1 MRRAL
6 LALSAFVPFI
16 VGAQS
21 SPPPPPPEV
30 STSGFAEVRLPADR
44 VLMRF
49 VVQSGAATAAQA
61 ASLNGD
67 RVRRVLAALGRLGFR
82 GDDAR
87 ATGFSVAP
95 NYDYREQRR
104 LIDYQAR
111 TQVEVNLKD
120 MERMGA
126 ILDAA
131 LGAGATEVGGM
142 QFVSDTAEKARI
154 NAIAVAFADAKT
166 EATALVTAAGK
177 QLGPVISMTTGAMPV
192 AFDGMQRVQL
202 SGAAAGG
209 APNVEREVV
218 VSFRVQ
224 VRWAIAP

>member
-1 MRRAL
+1 MRRTL
-6 LALSAFVPFI
+6 LALTALAPTV

-21 SPPPPPPEV
+21 PPPPPPPEV

-49 VVQSGAATAAQA
+49 VVQSSAATAAQA

-67 RVRRVLAALGRLGFR
+67 RVRRVQAALANLGFR
-82 GDDAR
+82 GNDAR

-120 MERMGA
+120 MERMGT

-131 LGAGATEVGGM
+131 LGAGATEVAGM

-166 EATALVTAAGK
+166 EASALVAAAGK
-177 QLGPVISMTTGAMPV
+177 QLGPVISMTTGAIPV

-202 SGAAAGG
+202 TGAAAGG